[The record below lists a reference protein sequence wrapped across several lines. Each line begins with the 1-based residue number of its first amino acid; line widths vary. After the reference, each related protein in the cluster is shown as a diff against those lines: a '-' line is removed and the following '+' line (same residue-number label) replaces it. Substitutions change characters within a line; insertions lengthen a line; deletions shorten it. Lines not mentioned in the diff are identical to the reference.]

1 MWARRYGSIVERFRK
16 FADSDPDVR
25 AALIVGSQARTDVP
39 ADEWSDL
46 DIAIFHIDPARL
58 IDSTEWF
65 QPFGTVVLS
74 MVEATAVGGSLERRV
89 LCSDGKDVD
98 FAIFPSAALPFIAG
112 SPEGLSVLGRGFIIL
127 LDKDHQLG
135 EFGVVARS
143 KAPEPLGLPTEEEF
157 LANVSDFF
165 YHLLWAAKK
174 LRRGEIWTAK
184 MGCDGYL
191 KLLLVRMIEWSTVAS
206 ASTTVD
212 VWHDGRFLDRWAPPE
227 VRARLPATFAQY
239 EVRDLPRAL
248 GETGRL
254 YSRLAHQV
262 AGRFGWNY
270 PTEAEDTVWKLV
282 DRTLRDPPLSA

>member
-1 MWARRYGSIVERFRK
+1 MWARWYGSIVERFRK
-16 FADSDPDVR
+16 WADSESGVR
-25 AALIVGSQARTDVP
+25 AALIVGSQARTDEP

-46 DIAIFHIDPARL
+46 DIAIFHTDPARL

-74 MVEATAVGGSLERRV
+74 MVESTAVGGSRERRV
-89 LCSDGKDVD
+89 LYSDGKDVD
-98 FAIFPSAALPFIAG
+98 FAIFPSAAIPFIAG
-112 SPEGLSVLGRGFIIL
+112 SPEGLSVLGRGFVIL

-135 EFGVVARS
+135 EFRSVARS
-143 KAPEPLGLPTEEEF
+143 KAPESLGLPTEEEF
-157 LANVSDFF
+157 RANVSDFF

-174 LRRGEIWTAK
+174 LRRGETWTAK

-206 ASTTVD
+206 APTKVD

-239 EVRDLPRAL
+239 ETRDLSRAL
-248 GETGRL
+248 GETNLL
-254 YSRLAHQV
+254 YSQLAHQV
-262 AGRFGWNY
+262 AGRLGWSY
-270 PTEAEDTVWKLV
+270 PTEAEEAVWKLV
-282 DRTLRDPPLSA
+282 HRTMTDLPSSS

>member
-1 MWARRYGSIVERFRK
+1 MVEKFREW
-16 FADSDPDVR
+16 ADSDSGVR

-46 DIAIFHIDPARL
+46 DIAIFHTDPARL

-74 MVEATAVGGSLERRV
+74 MVESTAVGGSRERRV
-89 LCSDGKDVD
+89 LFSDSRDVD
-98 FAIFPSAALPFIAG
+98 FAIFPSSAIPSITG
-112 SPEGLSVLGRGFIIL
+112 GPEGLSVLSRGFVIL
-127 LDKDHQLG
+127 LDKDHQLR
-135 EFGVVARS
+135 ELRSVARNT
-143 KAPEPLGLPTEEEF
+143 APESRGLPTETEF

-174 LRRGEIWTAK
+174 LRRGEMWTAK

-191 KLLLVRMIEWSTVAS
+191 KLLLVRMVEWSAVAS
-206 ASTTVD
+206 APAKVD
-212 VWHDGRFLDRWAPPE
+212 VWHDGRFLDRWALPG

-239 EVRDLPRAL
+239 ETRDLSRAL

-262 AGRFGWNY
+262 AERFGWNY
-270 PTEAEDTVWKLV
+270 PTEAEETVWGFV
-282 DRTLRDPPLSA
+282 HRTLRDLPSST